1 VVFYSETITFVD
13 MEVTDQLVENL
24 ADLSRLKF
32 NEREKAEIRKDLQKM
47 ISFVEKL
54 NEVDTSGVPPLLH
67 MSEVTNVYRED
78 AVQGSML
85 KGEALANAPV
95 ADTHYFKVPK
105 VIKK

>member
-1 VVFYSETITFVD
+1 MYETFTFVD

-32 NEREKAEIRKDLQKM
+32 SDKEKAEIRQDLQKM

-54 NEVDTSGVPPLLH
+54 NEVDTSGVEPLLH

-78 AVQGSML
+78 EMQGSMPRE
-85 KGEALANAPV
+85 EALANAPV
-95 ADTHYFKVPK
+95 ADANYFKVPK